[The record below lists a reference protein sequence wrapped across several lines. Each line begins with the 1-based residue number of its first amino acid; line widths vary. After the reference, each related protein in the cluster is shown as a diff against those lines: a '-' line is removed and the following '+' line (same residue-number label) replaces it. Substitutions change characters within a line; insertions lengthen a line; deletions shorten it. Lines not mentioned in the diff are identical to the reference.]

1 MRTMKTIAL
10 SLFLLASIGSAR
22 AQGFQF
28 DTSRL
33 ATTPKAELPRERMSL
48 GAFESASA
56 LRSLGTQEKVEK
68 SERLSRSRVAEF
80 TGGWRLERDPL
91 EGSLLIASTREIASG
106 GEIEEAKLRAMSVD
120 LLNRIGVPQSEIGRI
135 AVRDLMT
142 TDADGKDDPTRPRLL
157 AYKTFVAREINGIPV
172 EGHRAVVSHAPS
184 GELHRA
190 NLRWPAIASA
200 GHKLATRLSVQQI
213 TERASSALNREG
225 EREGK
230 VLLRWK
236 YVPMKQNSGEVA
248 LVLAVG
254 ARIQPKP
261 GTEPREITVPVDA
274 Q

>member
-1 MRTMKTIAL
+1 MKTIAL
-10 SLFLLASIGSAR
+10 SLLVLASAGLAR

-33 ATTPKAELPRERMSL
+33 ATVPKAELPRERMSL
-48 GAFESASA
+48 RAFEAA
-56 LRSLGTQEKVEK
+56 PTLRAIGAQEKVEK

-80 TGGWRLERDPL
+80 IGSWRVERDPL
-91 EGSLLIASTREIASG
+91 EGSLLIASTREMVSSG
-106 GEIEEAKLRAMSVD
+106 GETDEMKLRAMSID
-120 LLNRIGVPQSEIGRI
+120 LLNRIGVPQSELGRI
-135 AVRDLMT
+135 QVRSLMT
-142 TDADGKDDPTRPRLL
+142 TDAEGKEEPTRPQLL
-157 AYKTFVAREINGIPV
+157 TYKTFVTREINGIPV

-190 NLRWPAIASA
+190 NLRWPALAST
-200 GHKLATRLSVQQI
+200 GHKLTTRLSVQQI
-213 TERASSALNREG
+213 TERASEVLKREG

-236 YVPMKQNSGEVA
+236 YVPMKQSSGEVA

-261 GTEPREITVPVDA
+261 GMEPREITVPVDA